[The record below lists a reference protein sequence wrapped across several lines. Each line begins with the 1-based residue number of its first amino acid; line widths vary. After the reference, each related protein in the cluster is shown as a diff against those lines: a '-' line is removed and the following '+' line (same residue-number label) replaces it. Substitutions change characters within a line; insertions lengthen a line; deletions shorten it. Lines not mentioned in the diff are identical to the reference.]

1 MNFLVSKLSGLR
13 VLCGET
19 INNCLPIH
27 KLFQQ
32 DTEQNQEEDGQQ
44 RHAQDDGFQQSS
56 LERQNNKQHVQL
68 QEQEEEEEEER
79 KHFNE
84 ESTKNSYTNSKSEYE
99 TQHNNF
105 VDKDEY
111 DIPFN
116 TMDMSNQNQNI
127 FEAPVNVANTQPK
140 TSKKPML
147 GMIDEDKIQ
156 KVEKNDPVDEVDY
169 FSQMNM
175 GAPNTESNTKN
186 AAKTVKKAA
195 KKKAQEVKPDDL
207 FQDQQQV
214 QSQFNKINDD
224 IAAEE
229 VEGAAWGAND
239 DDIDL

>member
-19 INNCLPIH
+19 INNCFPIH

-32 DTEQNQEEDGQQ
+32 DTEQNLEEDGQQ
-44 RHAQDDGFQQSS
+44 RQAQEDGFQQSS
-56 LERQNNKQHVQL
+56 IERQINKQHVLIEDQ
-68 QEQEEEEEEER
+68 EEEEER

-84 ESTKNSYTNSKSEYE
+84 ESSKNTYTNSKSEYE
-99 TQHNNF
+99 MQQNNF
-105 VDKDEY
+105 VDKDQY

-116 TMDMSNQNQNI
+116 AMNNMSNQNQNI
-127 FEAPVNVANTQPK
+127 FEVPTNVVNAQSK
-140 TSKKPML
+140 ASKKPML

-156 KVEKNDPVDEVDY
+156 KAEKNDPVDEVDY

-175 GAPNTESNTKN
+175 GAPNTENSSKN
-186 AAKTVKKAA
+186 AVKQFKKAS

>member
-32 DTEQNQEEDGQQ
+32 DTEQNLDEDGQQ
-44 RHAQDDGFQQSS
+44 RQAQDEGFQQSS
-56 LERQNNKQHVQL
+56 IERQNNKQDVKV
-68 QEQEEEEEEER
+68 EEDEEEES
-79 KHFNE
+79 KHFN

-99 TQHNNF
+99 MQHNNF

-111 DIPFN
+111 DVPFDAVN
-116 TMDMSNQNQNI
+116 NMSNQNQNI
-127 FEAPVNVANTQPK
+127 FEAPVNVVNTQPK
-140 TSKKPML
+140 ASKKPML

-175 GAPNTESNTKN
+175 GTVSVDNNTKA
-186 AAKTVKKAA
+186 AAKTVKKAS
-195 KKKAQEVKPDDL
+195 KKKVQEVKPDDL

-229 VEGAAWGAND
+229 IEGAAWGAND